1 MSIQV
6 GVRVRPF
13 NTREKDHHS
22 ECIIEMPGQNQT
34 KIKDETGKERTFTFD
49 HSFWSHDGYRV
60 LDDGYLQPEDDNYS
74 DQKKVFDAVG
84 RQILENAWE
93 GYHCCLFAYGQTG
106 SGKSY
111 SMVGYGANK
120 GIIPISCDEIFKRIG
135 ENKEPDKT
143 YEVQVSMLEIYNE
156 KVQDLL
162 IRPDKRPQGGLKI
175 RESKVLG
182 IFVEGLTKYPVTS
195 YEEISKKMDEGY
207 NNRTIGSTLMNA
219 TSSRA
224 HTIVTIEFRQIT
236 MFAKRKSEKLSMINL
251 VDLAGSE
258 RSGATG
264 ATGDRLKEGCNI
276 NKSLLILGNVI
287 NCLADKAIGKNKNM
301 LPPYRD
307 SALTRILQNALGG
320 NSKTVMICALSP
332 ATINYEETLST
343 LRYADR
349 AKKIQNKAVINES
362 EHDKMVRML
371 KEENVGLKKMIEDLQ
386 KKLLGQGGVVGEDD
400 KQAFLDLKEQYEANQ
415 KVMSDMQ
422 KTFEERLEEAKK
434 SEGEYIGSH
443 VDISLPHLV
452 VLNEDPQLS
461 HKLRYQLSE
470 LPVYVGRKHGNPTP
484 QITLSGIG
492 IALNHA
498 IFDKQGEEII
508 LKPNDEKA
516 LDYIFINGKK
526 IAKEGQIIK
535 NKDRIIFGTN
545 TIFIYMKSSKGDDIY
560 DIDWETAQN
569 EYQSEVEKVKNKEK
583 EENERRKKDE
593 YNLMK
598 KNLEEEYAKM
608 KKDMED
614 ELKRKME
621 ECQTKMKEMNENVE
635 KQKIEQERLEEE
647 EKLKIRM
654 EQLEE
659 EKARKKREFEIKEK
673 NELMKLEQSK
683 KENEMIKKNEKLE
696 SNITI
701 ILKKLSKLKI
711 IIQEFKRNINMEVI
725 LQTNP
730 IEEGDDKII
739 NILIRVENY
748 EEGTVYYWTP
758 ETFHNR
764 FDLMS
769 DLFDRFYDND
779 LDLATITKEDD
790 PLWDEPTHSLLGYAF
805 YKLEP
810 VAYLMSNPSS
820 INIISLNGIVMG
832 QLDVDIIPHDEND
845 NEYDEV
851 PESPSELIGQSLS
864 FKVSIIGVKN
874 LPKNFC
880 RNLKVEYQT
889 FYDRQ
894 INYTKLYNE
903 NDSNL
908 TEFKIEEE
916 IEHKIDYLTKEDV
929 EILENE
935 KLCFKV
941 YAFEDVEKKGKSGVD
956 DILKIDKEI
965 EQQMEEPTEE
975 ISKNVNNIN
984 EINNN
989 NANNNINIINIEHN
1003 RNKNKYGYSNNQQN
1017 LNKISARNPRMQQL
1031 EKNHK
1036 GKNDKD
1042 CAIF

>member
-13 NTREKDHHS
+13 NTREIDHGS
-22 ECIIEMPGQNQT
+22 VCIIEMPGQNQT

-49 HSFWSHDGYRV
+49 HSFWSHDGYKV
-60 LDDGYLQPEDDNYS
+60 LDDGYLQPVEENYA

-135 ENKEPDKT
+135 ENTEKDKT

-362 EHDKMVRML
+362 EHDKMVRLL

-386 KKLLGQGGVVGEDD
+386 KKLLGQGGVVGDDD

-422 KTFEERLEEAKK
+422 KTFEEKLEEAKK
-434 SEGEYIGSH
+434 SEGEYIGQH

-492 IALNHA
+492 ISHNHA
-498 IFDKQGEEII
+498 IFEKEGDDI
-508 LKPNDEKA
+508 LLKANDPKA

-569 EYQSEVEKVKNKEK
+569 EYQEEVEKIE
-583 EENERRKKDE
+583 RKKKQENDKRKQDE
-593 YNLMK
+593 FNLLK
-598 KNLEEEYAKM
+598 KNLEEEYT
-608 KKDMED
+608 KKKKEMED
-614 ELKRKME
+614 ELKKKME
-621 ECQTKMKEMNENVE
+621 ECQAQLKEMSESAE
-635 KQKIEQERLEEE
+635 KQKIEQERLEQE
-647 EKLKIRM
+647 EKLKLKL

-659 EKARKKREFEIKEK
+659 EKARKKREFDIKEK

-683 KENEMIKKNEKLE
+683 KDNEIIRKSEKLE
-696 SNITI
+696 SNLTI
-701 ILKKLSKLKI
+701 IMKKLKKLEI
-711 IIQEFKRNINMEVI
+711 IIKEFKRNIKLEVT
-725 LQTNP
+725 LQNDS
-730 IEEGDDKII
+730 IEDADDKNQNII
-739 NILIRVENY
+739 IRVENY
-748 EEGTVYYWTP
+748 EEGTVYYWTS

-764 FDLMS
+764 FDLMN
-769 DLFDRFYDND
+769 DLLERYYDND
-779 LDLATITKEDD
+779 LDLTTITKDDD
-790 PLWDEPTHSLLGYAF
+790 PLWDEPAHSLLGYAF

-810 VAYLMSNPSS
+810 IVYLMSNPSS
-820 INIISLNGIVMG
+820 ISIISPNGNVMG

-851 PESPSELIGQSLS
+851 PESPSELIGQSLC

-874 LPKNFC
+874 LPPFFC
-880 RNLKVEYQT
+880 RNLKVEYRT

-894 INYTKLYNE
+894 VNYTKLYNE

-908 TEFKIEEE
+908 TEFKIGEE

-929 EILENE
+929 DFLEKE

-941 YAFEDVEKKGKSGVD
+941 YAFEDVEKKGKVGLD
-956 DILKIDKEI
+956 DVLKIDKEI
-965 EQQMEEPTEE
+965 EQLDEPTEE
-975 ISKNVNNIN
+975 IPKSTNIN
-984 EINNN
+984 NKYFEDKKVDNHNKINNN
-989 NANNNINIINIEHN
+989 
-1003 RNKNKYGYSNNQQN
+1003 KFGYSNNQQH
-1017 LNKISARNPRMQQL
+1017 LNKINIKNNRVQMERN
-1031 EKNHK
+1031 NK

-1042 CAIF
+1042 CTIF

>member
-13 NTREKDHHS
+13 NTREKDHQS

-60 LDDGYLQPEDDNYS
+60 LDDGYLQPVEENYA

-135 ENKEPDKT
+135 ENQEKDKT

-276 NKSLLILGNVI
+276 NRSLLILGNVI

-362 EHDKMVRML
+362 EHDKMVRLL

-386 KKLLGQGGVVGEDD
+386 KKLLGQGGVVGDDD

-415 KVMSDMQ
+415 KVMSEMQ
-422 KTFEERLEEAKK
+422 KTFTEKLEEAKK
-434 SEGEYIGSH
+434 SEGEYIGSQ

-461 HKLRYQLSE
+461 HKLRYQLSD
-470 LPVYVGRKHGNPTP
+470 LPVYVGRKHGNPPP
-484 QITLSGIG
+484 QIILSGIG
-492 IALNHA
+492 ISLNHA
-498 IFDKQGEEII
+498 IFEKDGDDI
-508 LKPNDEKA
+508 LLKANDDKA
-516 LDYIFINGKK
+516 LEHIFINGKK
-526 IAKEGQIIK
+526 ISRKGQIIQ

-569 EYQSEVEKVKNKEK
+569 ELESYRIKEK
-583 EENERRKKDE
+583 EENEKRKQDE

-598 KNLEEEYAKM
+598 KNLEEEYAK
-608 KKDMED
+608 KRKEMED
-614 ELKRKME
+614 ELKKKME
-621 ECQTKMKEMNENVE
+621 ECQNQMKEMNESVE

-647 EKLKIRM
+647 QKLKIKM
-654 EQLEE
+654 EQLED
-659 EKARKKREFEIKEK
+659 EKIRKRREFEIKER
-673 NELMKLEQSK
+673 NELAKLEQTK
-683 KENEMIKKNEKLE
+683 KESEIIRKNEKLE
-696 SNITI
+696 MNLTI
-701 ILKKLSKLKI
+701 IMKKLSKLNI
-711 IIQEFKRNINMEVI
+711 IIKEFKRNIKMDIQLHNN
-725 LQTNP
+725 T
-730 IEEGDDKII
+730 IEEGEDKTQT
-739 NILIRVENY
+739 ILIRVENY

-769 DLFDRFYDND
+769 DLFERYYDND
-779 LDLATITKEDD
+779 LDLATITKEED

-805 YKLEP
+805 YKCEP
-810 VAYLMSNPSS
+810 ICYLMSNPSS
-820 INIISLNGIVMG
+820 ISIISPDGKIMG

-851 PESPSELIGQSLS
+851 PESPSELIGQSIC
-864 FKVSIIGVKN
+864 FKVCIIGVKN
-874 LPKNFC
+874 LPVNFC

-889 FYDRQ
+889 FYDKQ
-894 INYTKLYNE
+894 VNYTKLYNE
-903 NDSNL
+903 DNSNL
-908 TEFKIEEE
+908 TEFKIGEE
-916 IEHKIDYLTKEDV
+916 IEHRIDYITKEDV
-929 EILENE
+929 EFLEKE
-935 KLCFKV
+935 KICFKV
-941 YAFEDVEKKGKSGVD
+941 YDYEDVEKKGKADVD
-956 DILKIDKEI
+956 EVLKIDKEI
-965 EQQMEEPTEE
+965 EQQLEEPAEV
-975 ISKNVNNIN
+975 IPKNIKNMSDNF
-984 EINNN
+984 NNN
-989 NANNNINIINIEHN
+989 NKINIQNNNNNNRVN
-1003 RNKNKYGYSNNQQN
+1003 RNKFGYSNNQQN
-1017 LNKISARNPRMQQL
+1017 LNKINPKITNSQM
-1031 EKNHK
+1031 EKYGK

-1042 CAIF
+1042 CSIF

>member
-60 LDDGYLQPEDDNYS
+60 LDDGYLQPEDDNYA

-492 IALNHA
+492 ISLNHA

-569 EYQSEVEKVKNKEK
+569 EYQNEVEKVRNKEK

-683 KENEMIKKNEKLE
+683 KENEIIKKNEKLE

-730 IEEGDDKII
+730 IEEGDDKIL

-820 INIISLNGIVMG
+820 INIISLNGNVMG

-941 YAFEDVEKKGKSGVD
+941 FAFEDVEKKGKTGVD
-956 DILKIDKEI
+956 DVLKIDKEI

-975 ISKNVNNIN
+975 ISKNISNMNMI
-984 EINNN
+984 NN

-1017 LNKISARNPRMQQL
+1017 LNNISARNPRMQQM

-1036 GKNDKD
+1036 GKSDKD
-1042 CAIF
+1042 CAIY

>member
-13 NTREKDHHS
+13 NTREKDHQS

-60 LDDGYLQPEDDNYS
+60 LDDGYLQPVEENYA

-135 ENKEPDKT
+135 ENQEKDKT

-276 NKSLLILGNVI
+276 NRSLLILGNVI

-362 EHDKMVRML
+362 EHDKMVRLL

-386 KKLLGQGGVVGEDD
+386 KKLLGQGGVVGDDD

-415 KVMSDMQ
+415 KVMSEMQ
-422 KTFEERLEEAKK
+422 KTFTEKLEEAKK
-434 SEGEYIGSH
+434 SEGEYIGSQ

-461 HKLRYQLSE
+461 HKLRYQLSD
-470 LPVYVGRKHGNPTP
+470 LPVYVGRKHGNPPP
-484 QITLSGIG
+484 QIILSGIG
-492 IALNHA
+492 ISLNHA
-498 IFDKQGEEII
+498 IFEKDGDDI
-508 LKPNDEKA
+508 LLKANDDKA
-516 LDYIFINGKK
+516 LEHIFINGKK
-526 IAKEGQIIK
+526 ISRKGQIIQ

-569 EYQSEVEKVKNKEK
+569 ELESYRIKEK
-583 EENERRKKDE
+583 EENEKRKQDE

-598 KNLEEEYAKM
+598 KNLEEEYAK
-608 KKDMED
+608 KRKEMED
-614 ELKRKME
+614 ELKKKME
-621 ECQTKMKEMNENVE
+621 ECQNQMKEMNESVE

-647 EKLKIRM
+647 QKLKIKM
-654 EQLEE
+654 EQLED
-659 EKARKKREFEIKEK
+659 EKIRKRREFEIKER
-673 NELMKLEQSK
+673 NELAKLEQTK
-683 KENEMIKKNEKLE
+683 KESEIIRKNEKLE
-696 SNITI
+696 MNLTI
-701 ILKKLSKLKI
+701 IMKKLSKLNI
-711 IIQEFKRNINMEVI
+711 IIKEFKRNIKMDIQLHNN
-725 LQTNP
+725 T
-730 IEEGDDKII
+730 IEEGEDKTQT
-739 NILIRVENY
+739 ILIRVENY

-769 DLFDRFYDND
+769 DLFERYYDND
-779 LDLATITKEDD
+779 LDLATITKEED

-805 YKLEP
+805 YKCEP
-810 VAYLMSNPSS
+810 ICYLMSNPSS
-820 INIISLNGIVMG
+820 ISIISPDGNIMG

-851 PESPSELIGQSLS
+851 PESPSELIGQSIC
-864 FKVSIIGVKN
+864 FKVCIIGVKN
-874 LPKNFC
+874 LPVNFC

-889 FYDRQ
+889 FYDKQ
-894 INYTKLYNE
+894 VNYTKLYNE
-903 NDSNL
+903 DNSNL
-908 TEFKIEEE
+908 TEFKIGEE
-916 IEHKIDYLTKEDV
+916 IEHRIDYITKEDV
-929 EILENE
+929 EFLEKE

-941 YAFEDVEKKGKSGVD
+941 YAYEDVEKKGKADVD
-956 DILKIDKEI
+956 EVLKIDKEI
-965 EQQMEEPTEE
+965 EQQLEEPAEV
-975 ISKNVNNIN
+975 IPKNIKNMSDNF
-984 EINNN
+984 NNN
-989 NANNNINIINIEHN
+989 NKINIQNNNNNNRVN
-1003 RNKNKYGYSNNQQN
+1003 RNKFGYSNNQQN
-1017 LNKISARNPRMQQL
+1017 LNKINPKITNSQM
-1031 EKNHK
+1031 EKYGK

-1042 CAIF
+1042 CSIF

>member
-60 LDDGYLQPEDDNYS
+60 LDDGYLQPEDDNYA

-224 HTIVTIEFRQIT
+224 HTIVTIEFRQVT

-362 EHDKMVRML
+362 EQDKMVRLL

-492 IALNHA
+492 ISLNHA
-498 IFDKQGEEII
+498 IFDKKGDDII
-508 LKPNDEKA
+508 LKPNDDKA

-569 EYQSEVEKVKNKEK
+569 EYQNEVEKLKNKEK

-673 NELMKLEQSK
+673 NDLIKLEQSK
-683 KENEMIKKNEKLE
+683 KENEIIKKNEKLE

-701 ILKKLSKLKI
+701 IMKKLSKLKI
-711 IIQEFKRNINMEVI
+711 IIKEFKRNINMEVI

-730 IEEGDDKII
+730 IEDGDDKIL

-864 FKVSIIGVKN
+864 FKVCIIGVKN

-941 YAFEDVEKKGKSGVD
+941 FAFEDVEKKGKSGVD
-956 DILKIDKEI
+956 EILKIDKEI
-965 EQQMEEPTEE
+965 EQQMDEPTEE
-975 ISKNVNNIN
+975 ITKNGNNMN

-989 NANNNINIINIEHN
+989 YANNNANIINIEHN
-1003 RNKNKYGYSNNQQN
+1003 RNKNKFGYSNNQQN
-1017 LNKISARNPRMQQL
+1017 LNRITAKNPRMQMD
-1031 EKNHK
+1031 KNHK

-1042 CAIF
+1042 CEIF

>member
-989 NANNNINIINIEHN
+989 NPNNNINIINIEHN

-1017 LNKISARNPRMQQL
+1017 LNKISARNPRMQQF

>member
-60 LDDGYLQPEDDNYS
+60 LDDGYLQPEDDNYA

-492 IALNHA
+492 ISLNHA

-569 EYQSEVEKVKNKEK
+569 EYQNEVEKVRNKEK

-683 KENEMIKKNEKLE
+683 KENEIIKKNEKLE

-730 IEEGDDKII
+730 IEEGDDKIL

-820 INIISLNGIVMG
+820 INIISLNGNVMG

-941 YAFEDVEKKGKSGVD
+941 FAFEDVEKKGKTGVD
-956 DILKIDKEI
+956 DVLKIDKEI

-975 ISKNVNNIN
+975 ISKNISNMNMI
-984 EINNN
+984 NN

-1003 RNKNKYGYSNNQQN
+1003 RNKNKYGYSNGQQN
-1017 LNKISARNPRMQQL
+1017 LNNISARNPRMQQM

-1036 GKNDKD
+1036 GKSDKD
-1042 CAIF
+1042 CAIY